1 LQGFEII
8 ILFYDLPVD
17 TDRSETVLDLP
28 GGEDPH

>member
-8 ILFYDLPVD
+8 ILFYDLLVD
-17 TDRSETVLDLP
+17 TNGSETVLGLP